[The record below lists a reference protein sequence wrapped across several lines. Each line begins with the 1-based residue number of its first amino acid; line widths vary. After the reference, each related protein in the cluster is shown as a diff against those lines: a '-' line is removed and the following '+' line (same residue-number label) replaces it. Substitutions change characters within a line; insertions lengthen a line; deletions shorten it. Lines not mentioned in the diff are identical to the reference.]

1 MRRLVS
7 SIGRMVDDK
16 DSNSNPNVSSLK
28 ELRECLGMTQE
39 EFARELGTTR
49 ETIGRHERGVHRIR
63 FTFAQVKRLVELIEQ
78 AGISIKDLPDDIE

>member
-1 MRRLVS
+1 MRRIVS
-7 SIGRMVDDK
+7 SIGRMVNDK

-28 ELRECLGMTQE
+28 ELRERLEMTQE